1 LFVSHLLLDTGYGR
15 YQIGYNDG
23 SAFTASRKTD
33 VEAREKSEEVE
44 AGWIGLWPLVC
55 LFFFSSILMPLPS
68 LRFFFFL
75 TLIEPK
81 EYGIKAPSTL
91 SQMLPQFDIVYG
103 HMIDFFHNLQIV
115 RDSLPLLLP
124 LYPLFLFH

>member
-1 LFVSHLLLDTGYGR
+1 MVACLFVLLFFHFHASPLTSLLL
-15 YQIGYNDG
+15 
-23 SAFTASRKTD
+23 
-33 VEAREKSEEVE
+33 
-44 AGWIGLWPLVC
+44 L
-55 LFFFSSILMPLPS
+55 
-68 LRFFFFL
+68 FFFFL